1 MNKNLNITDDTIM
14 WFGKYKG
21 TKLANVPDEYLLY
34 LYNNNNKAYGKLKE
48 YIENNLDNLKLK

>member
-1 MNKNLNITDDTIM
+1 MNNDLNITDDTIM

-34 LYNNNNKAYGKLKE
+34 LYNSNKAYGKLKE

>member
-1 MNKNLNITDDTIM
+1 MNKDLNITDDTIM

-34 LYNNNNKAYGKLKE
+34 LYNNNKAYGKLKE

>member
-1 MNKNLNITDDTIM
+1 MNKDLNITDDTIM

-21 TKLANVPDEYLLY
+21 IKLANVPDEYLLY
-34 LYNNNNKAYGKLKE
+34 LYNNNKAYGKLKE

>member
-1 MNKNLNITDDTIM
+1 MNKDLNITDDTIM

-34 LYNNNNKAYGKLKE
+34 LYNINKAYGKLKE